1 LTEQQV
7 CDNFEQGA
15 ICGDETKQQTTFCWL
30 DEQACRRSAAGLRS
44 LELPWINFQTKGLSM
59 KSFIGVSRRALF
71 SALGV
76 LPTLATLGSIS
87 VLAEAGDSPSA
98 APGDL
103 SPPNLPSWNDTAS
116 TNAIVAFVERVT
128 KRGSPDFVPEAER
141 IATFDNDGTLWAE
154 QPLYFQVLFAL
165 DRVKTLAPQHPE
177 WKTKEPFASLLRG
190 DVEGVLAGGEKAIV
204 PIVIETHTGMT
215 ADEFNQIVTGWIAT
229 AKHPV
234 TKRLYTET
242 VYQPMLE
249 LVAYLRANGFKTF
262 IVSGGGIDFMRPWT
276 ERVYGIPPQNVVG
289 SSGKVRFELRDG
301 KPVLLRLPEIDFVND
316 GPGKPVGI
324 HEHIG
329 RLPIAAFGNS
339 DGDLQMLQYTMGGS
353 GARFALIVHHTDA
366 EREWAYDRTSSIGR
380 LDKALDEAH
389 AKGWTVVDMKNDWK
403 TIFPFGNK

>member
-1 LTEQQV
+1 
-7 CDNFEQGA
+7 
-15 ICGDETKQQTTFCWL
+15 
-30 DEQACRRSAAGLRS
+30 
-44 LELPWINFQTKGLSM
+44 M

-87 VLAEAGDSPSA
+87 VLAEAGIPVSSA
-98 APGDL
+98 GAGDL

-116 TNAIVAFVERVT
+116 TNAIVAFGERVT

-165 DRVKTLAPQHPE
+165 DRVKTLAPQHPDVRGR
-177 WKTKEPFASLLRG
+177 TKELFACCCAATLRACSP
-190 DVEGVLAGGEKAIV
+190 VAKAQAIV
-204 PIVIETHTGMT
+204 PIVTATHTLRLPM
-215 ADEFNQIVTGWIAT
+215 EFNQIVTGLDRHRQASGHQ
-229 AKHPV
+229 AA
-234 TKRLYTET
+234 LYGDGLSADARTGQPT
-242 VYQPMLE
+242 VF
-249 LVAYLRANGFKTF
+249 RANGFKTF

-289 SSGKVRFELRDG
+289 SSGKVKFELRDG
-301 KPVLLRLPEIDFVND
+301 KPVLLRACRKSTSSTTALENLSVSMNTS
-316 GPGKPVGI
+316 
-324 HEHIG
+324 
-329 RLPIAAFGNS
+329 AAFRLRHSATPMATCKCSN
-339 DGDLQMLQYTMGGS
+339 TRWE
-353 GARFALIVHHTDA
+353 GAVRASPSSCITPTQNANGLFGRD
-366 EREWAYDRTSSIGR
+366 TSSIGR